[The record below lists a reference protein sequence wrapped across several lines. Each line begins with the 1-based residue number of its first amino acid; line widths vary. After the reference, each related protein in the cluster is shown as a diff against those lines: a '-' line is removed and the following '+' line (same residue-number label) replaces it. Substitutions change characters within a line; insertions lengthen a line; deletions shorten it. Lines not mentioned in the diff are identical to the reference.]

1 MKDRERKNFFEGIEV
16 WLLLVTFVVGL
27 SVCALPAVS
36 AEKFPVKPITIVV
49 PYSAGGTTDLDA
61 RLWAQH
67 LPKFLGQPVIVD
79 NQPGGAAVRGTLE
92 VKKSKPDGYTLG
104 MFGYAFLVAPYT
116 LPNAHNPDD
125 FEPVA
130 RVMTV
135 PYILGTSE
143 KTGFKS
149 LKELIDYAKK
159 NPKKVLA
166 GMNKGTGDHI
176 HMVMAMKAMG
186 IEPNYI
192 PSGSGAERATDL
204 AGGHLQLSM
213 DSMSSFRSYV
223 DAQKVRALGVTASER
238 VDMYKDVPT
247 FKEQGYDL
255 VSYYWEGLFVPK
267 GTPRE
272 VIQTLESAIEKI
284 SKEAVVIDQFRNYLQ
299 GLAFMKSEDFKKF
312 IVTENER
319 IRGLIQEMG
328 LIYRPGSEP
337 AKK

>member
-1 MKDRERKNFFEGIEV
+1 MTHGGSMTRRVQGWGV
-16 WLLLVTFVVGL
+16 VAAVLCLL
-27 SVCALPAVS
+27 AAPAFG

-67 LPKFLGQPVIVD
+67 LPKHLGQPVIVD
-79 NQPGGAAVRGTLE
+79 NQAGGAAVRGTLE
-92 VKKSKPDGYTLG
+92 VKKAKPDGYTLG

-130 RVMTV
+130 RVLTV
-135 PYILGTSE
+135 PYILGTSDKSGW
-143 KTGFKS
+143 KT
-149 LKELIDYAKK
+149 LKDLVDFAKK

-176 HMVMAMKAMG
+176 NMVMAMKTMG

-192 PSGSGAERATDL
+192 PSGSGAERAADL

-213 DSMSSFRSYV
+213 DSMSSFRSYI
-223 DAQKVRALGVTASER
+223 DAQKIRALGVTAPDR
-238 VDMYKDVPT
+238 IDMYKDVPT
-247 FKEQGYDL
+247 FREQGYDL

-267 GTPRE
+267 GTPPE
-272 VIQTLESAIEKI
+272 IIQALESAIEKT
-284 SKEAVVIDQFRNYLQ
+284 SKEPVVMDQFRKNLQ
-299 GLAFMKSEDFKKF
+299 GLAFQRSADFKKF
-312 IVTENER
+312 VASENTR
-319 IRGLIQEMG
+319 IRDLIQEIG
-328 LIYRPGSEP
+328 LMYKPGGEP

>member
-1 MKDRERKNFFEGIEV
+1 MRDRRRTRSFRLMEGI
-16 WLLLVTFVVGL
+16 LILGLLVTGL
-27 SVCALPAVS
+27 SFSMPPAFS
-36 AEKFPVKPITIVV
+36 AEKFPVKPITIIV

-67 LPKFLGQPVIVD
+67 LPKHLGQPVVVE

-92 VKKSKPDGYTLG
+92 VKKAKADGYTLG

-116 LPNAHNPDD
+116 LPNAHNPND
-125 FEPVA
+125 FEPLA

-135 PYILGTSE
+135 PYILGSSE

-149 LKELIDYAKK
+149 LKELVDYAKK
-159 NPKKVLA
+159 NPKKVAA

-176 HMVMAMKAMG
+176 NMVMAMKAMG
-186 IEPNYI
+186 IEPNYV

-223 DAQKVRALGVTASER
+223 DAQKIRPLGVTAPER
-238 VDMYKDVPT
+238 IDLYKDVPT

-272 VIQTLESAIEKI
+272 VIQALESAIEKT
-284 SKEAVVIDQFRNYLQ
+284 SKEPQVIDQFRKNLQ
-299 GLAFMKSEDFKKF
+299 GLAFMRAEDFKKF
-312 IVTENER
+312 IVSENER
-319 IRGLIQEMG
+319 IGALIKEIGL
-328 LIYRPGSEP
+328 LYKPGSEP
-337 AKK
+337 SKK